1 LTAII
6 DKSDFIKTLATR
18 AEMSVAKAETALNT
32 ALLLIEEHLADGG
45 SIRFKGFGTFSA
57 RDHAARTARNP
68 STGEE
73 VEVPARRQ
81 AHFKPSPTLT
91 SALGSVA

>member
-1 LTAII
+1 MTNIT
-6 DKSDFIKTLATR
+6 DKSDFIRYLASR

-45 SIRFKGFGTFSA
+45 TVRFKGFGTFSA

-68 STGEE
+68 STGTAIA
-73 VEVPARRQ
+73 VPARRQ

-91 SALGSVA
+91 AALGSVA